1 MRRFIGFLIIIAVA
15 GMIVAVIGVVPGFKG
30 MLQREGGVV
39 TAPLDQG
46 ARKSE
51 GFFGTMVHLF
61 RLGTDNDALRA
72 EVQNLKSQLIGLRE
86 LQLENE
92 ALRTQLG
99 FANEMESQLYTPARV
114 IGRSPTAL
122 LDAVVVNRG
131 QRDGVRIGQG
141 VVWNGYLVGRVRSVS
156 QTTSDIELVTDRNF
170 VVPIV
175 LQQSRGTGVLRGTLA
190 GATVDDIP
198 LDTPIT
204 VGEAVLTSGL
214 GGELPPNLPVGE
226 VESVISSPSDIFQ
239 RIKMRVPFQARKLEI
254 VFIVVPKV

>member
-1 MRRFIGFLIIIAVA
+1 MITVA
-15 GMIVAVIGVVPGFKG
+15 GLGVAVIGVVPGLKG
-30 MLQREGGVV
+30 MLQREGAAL

-51 GFFGTMVHLF
+51 GFFGTLVHLF
-61 RLGTDNDALRA
+61 RLGTDNDALREQA
-72 EVQNLKSQLIGLRE
+72 QNFQAQLIGLQE
-86 LQLENE
+86 LKLENE
-92 ALRTQLG
+92 ALRSQLG
-99 FANEMESQLYTPARV
+99 FANETNSHLYTPARV

-131 QRDGVRIGQG
+131 SRDGVRIGQG
-141 VVWNGYLVGRVRSVS
+141 VVWNGYLIGRVRSVS
-156 QTTSDIELVTDRNF
+156 ETTSDIELVTDRNF

-190 GATVDDIP
+190 GATVDYIP

-214 GGELPPNLPVGE
+214 GGELPPNLPVGT
-226 VESVISSPSDIFQ
+226 VEAVISSPSDIFQ
-239 RIKMRVPFQARKLEI
+239 RIRMRVPFQARKLEI
-254 VFIVVPKV
+254 VFIVVEKI